1 MAVMQHLTVGGVTYD
16 TVGEASV
23 TQVQSSGTKI
33 ATVSIDGTSTD
44 LYAPSGGSSVTPYAS
59 NPAMDGTASAG
70 SSDDYARGDHVH
82 PTDTSRA
89 ASTHAHGNIT
99 SGGDITATAPTIAS
113 GDCLVINDDSASKVT
128 NGPAFGSSTTTFLR
142 NDGTWAAP
150 ATGSAVSYQEYG
162 FGNVSTGKLTID
174 GTDYEI
180 WAYSQPSKATSAPL
194 MDGTAA
200 IGNSDKYAAENHVH
214 PTDTSRAAASH
225 SHAIS
230 DVTNLQTTLDGKAAS
245 THSHAIGDL
254 PTGTTSS
261 TVALGNHTHSG
272 YQATLVSGTNIKTV
286 NGNSL
291 LGSGNISTAELPS
304 VSSSDNGKVLRV
316 VSGEWA
322 AASLPS
328 ASGVSF

>member
-1 MAVMQHLTVGGVTYD
+1 MPVMRHLNVGGTTYD

-23 TQVQSSGTKI
+23 TQVLSSGTKI

-44 LYAPSGGSSVTPYAS
+44 LYAPAGGSSVEP
-59 NPAMDGTASAG
+59 
-70 SSDDYARGDHVH
+70 
-82 PTDTSRA
+82 
-89 ASTHAHGNIT
+89 
-99 SGGDITATAPTIAS
+99 
-113 GDCLVINDDSASKVT
+113 
-128 NGPAFGSSTTTFLR
+128 SSTT
-142 NDGTWAAP
+142 
-150 ATGSAVSYQEYG
+150 
-162 FGNVSTGKLTID
+162 
-174 GTDYEI
+174 
-180 WAYSQPSKATSAPL
+180 PS

-200 IGNSDKYAAENHVH
+200 VGTATTYARADHVH

-245 THSHAIGDL
+245 THSHSIGDL

-272 YQATLVSGTNIKTV
+272 YQATLVSGTNIKTI
-286 NGNSL
+286 NSTSL
-291 LGSGNISTAELPS
+291 LGSGNIAIAGLPS
-304 VSSSDNGKVLRV
+304 VSASDNGKVLRV
-316 VSGEWA
+316 VSGAWA